1 MSEALPT
8 LARVGEFP
16 AELQRLIDAEF
27 HCLDAAEVL
36 ADEGLRRSTRGIVTR
51 SNYTVP
57 RALVEALPAL
67 QVIATSGV
75 GFDGIPVELARQ
87 RGIAVT
93 HTPGLLDAAVCELA
107 IGLLLALLRQI
118 PAADRSVR
126 EGRWAAAHHALGSSL
141 AGQRV
146 GIVGLGRIGKG
157 IAERLAPFGVELAYA
172 GRVQVGVPYR
182 HYADARSMAA
192 HVDVMML
199 SCTGGEATYHLVDAG
214 VLAALGAGFLVNVA
228 RGSVVDEA
236 ALCQAL
242 TTGSLRGAALDVFGH
257 EPLLDSPLLALPN
270 VVLSPHAGSA
280 TNETRRAML
289 RLTLDNLHAVLA
301 GRPPLTPVP
310 WAGG

>member
-1 MSEALPT
+1 M
-8 LARVGEFP
+8 
-16 AELQRLIDAEF
+16 QQLIDAEF

-36 ADEGLRRSTRGIVTR
+36 ADEGLRLGTRAIVTR

-57 RALVEALPAL
+57 RGLVEALPAL

-75 GFDGIPVELARQ
+75 GFDGIPVALARQ

-118 PAADRSVR
+118 PAADRGVR
-126 EGRWAAAHHALGSSL
+126 EGRWAEAHHVLGNSL

-157 IAERLAPFGVELAYA
+157 IAERLLPFGVELAYA
-172 GRVQVGVPYR
+172 GRKQEAVPYR
-182 HYADARSMAA
+182 HYADARTLAA
-192 HVDVMML
+192 QVDVMML
-199 SCTGGEATYHLVDAG
+199 SCTGGATTHHLVDAG

-236 ALCQAL
+236 ALIEAL
-242 TTGSLRGAALDVFGH
+242 TNGSLRGAALDVFEH

-280 TNETRRAML
+280 TRETRQAML

-310 WAGG
+310 LAAG